1 MLRSSVIYR
10 RLWYARRRNAAR
22 TGLLLKVVCLAAVI
36 ALLGTYLNGII
47 FPILLDVSEA
57 RAREMVS
64 ETVEA
69 VLYSNLRGEE
79 DYAGYVS
86 VNRDSKGNVSSVQV
100 DYAGLNSLAQEI
112 SKGIQKRL
120 ELLQQKEVV
129 IPAGVLLGDTIFSS
143 SGPGITVKIIPVG
156 SVGTEFRSQF
166 LHAGINQTKHSINLR
181 VKVTV
186 GIMAPLAQKKA
197 EIETDIPVAETVIV
211 GEVPESYTGS
221 NEE

>member
-1 MLRSSVIYR
+1 MFRSSVVYR

-22 TGLLLKVVCLAAVI
+22 TGLLLKVACLAAVI
-36 ALLGTYLNGII
+36 ALLGTYLNGVI
-47 FPILLDVSEA
+47 FPIILDISEA

-64 ETVEA
+64 ETVET
-69 VLYSNLRGEE
+69 VLYSNLQGRE
-79 DYAGYVS
+79 DEAGYVS

-100 DYAGLNSLAQEI
+100 NYAVLNSLSQEI
-112 SKGIQKRL
+112 AKGIQEKL
-120 ELLQQKEVV
+120 ELLQEKEIV

-143 SGPGITVKIIPVG
+143 SGPGITVKVIPVG

-166 LHAGINQTKHSINLR
+166 LHTGINQTKHSITLR

-186 GIMAPLAQKKA
+186 GIMAPLAEKKA

-211 GEVPESYTGS
+211 GNVPESYIGS
-221 NEE
+221 NE